1 MDPRQPLKKWI
12 LGKNTFLF
20 FRLCCGLLNIQ
31 KQLLLTNTNTVLNC
45 ICFLVTCSPDS
56 PNNPSSKKR
65 NKTKSKRKKEKQ
77 KNVDD
82 LEMLNND
89 DSEEEQSFKA
99 EEPHSVVQH
108 ELQESS
114 KKLPRTLVPIVS
126 PPLRKL
132 GGFVDDEKKKKSKKK
147 KKKKKKK
154 KSKQSDVVEF
164 FEDE

>member
-1 MDPRQPLKKWI
+1 
-12 LGKNTFLF
+12 
-20 FRLCCGLLNIQ
+20 
-31 KQLLLTNTNTVLNC
+31 VLNTWNER
-45 ICFLVTCSPDS
+45 FQNLDKGKRQTLKNGETRETTKRNDQ
-56 PNNPSSKKR
+56 KR

-132 GGFVDDEKKKKSKKK
+132 GGFVDDEKKKKSKPNT
-147 KKKKKKK
+147 
-154 KSKQSDVVEF
+154 
-164 FEDE
+164 